1 MGSKA
6 KGTLNDKTKQLH
18 EGRNDMRKTKASMG
32 PLAIGVSA
40 LILTI
45 AVVGC
50 SESLITQGYVTGR
63 TDNKVF
69 IDVGS
74 ANGIQAGDELQL
86 YAVNEKRAV
95 LAGKVKVEKVLGD
108 NSSIAVVLN
117 GNPVRGDKVEKWK
130 SR

>member
-1 MGSKA
+1 
-6 KGTLNDKTKQLH
+6 
-18 EGRNDMRKTKASMG
+18 MRKMETSTV
-32 PLAIGVSA
+32 PLVIGLAV
-40 LILTI
+40 LILAI

-95 LAGKVKVEKVLGD
+95 LEGKVKVEKVLGD